1 MADDTNKQQQET
13 NEPDGTKTGSSDN
26 TYNHPRPPVTEFWT
40 NDHKRCLYQRDRVL
54 RESKNLRF
62 GAELF
67 VVSYRTNILTFSNS
81 TYTKCEF
88 NYDLSG
94 RNVRHILEIMSKLN
108 CPQKVENC
116 FECRVCEG
124 DVQGGFNPDDKQVI
138 LCENKLG
145 TYPQYENTLLHELIH
160 AFDDCRAKLD
170 WSNCLH
176 QACSEVRAAHLSGDC
191 HIGREVVRGHL
202 NIIGQHM
209 ECVKRRA
216 EKSVNMNPKC
226 DGRSMAAVEAVLA
239 QCIADME
246 PFNKRP

>member
-54 RESKNLRF
+54 RES
-62 GAELF
+62 
-67 VVSYRTNILTFSNS
+67 
-81 TYTKCEF
+81 
-88 NYDLSG
+88 